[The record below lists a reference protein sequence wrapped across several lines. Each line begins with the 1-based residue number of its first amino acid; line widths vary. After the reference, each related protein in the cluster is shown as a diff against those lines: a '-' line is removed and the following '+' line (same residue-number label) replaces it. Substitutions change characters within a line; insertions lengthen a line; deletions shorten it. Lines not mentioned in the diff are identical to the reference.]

1 MLTLRQL
8 VFHTSLSHRPR
19 HAIVSEVEWFN
30 IFNFNI
36 RSLSHVDLFLLTPRT
51 PGDQS
56 LIRREIISWSTLKV
70 EQLKIKEPCVKIL
83 SCGHLCKKQ
92 PYHWKVTKGGG
103 FIFNPKIYVAD
114 FGSYK
119 QGFLSVKL
127 IQKSNFRIQGMFVQ
141 QLYWEKSKQDTLWGR
156 HVHAFHTIWPT
167 YLLADTLCKHIH
179 YKKIAS

>member
-1 MLTLRQL
+1 MLTWRQL

-92 PYHWKVTKGGG
+92 PYHLKVTLQETSQPHRYRCGYRKAKWQKHKKG
-103 FIFNPKIYVAD
+103 
-114 FGSYK
+114 
-119 QGFLSVKL
+119 L
-127 IQKSNFRIQGMFVQ
+127 R
-141 QLYWEKSKQDTLWGR
+141 R
-156 HVHAFHTIWPT
+156 
-167 YLLADTLCKHIH
+167 LLGEFQWTKMNWDELKVN
-179 YKKIAS
+179 